1 MPDMN
6 RYVELVQSIFFA
18 SPSIT
23 HINFPLLKPKESAEE
38 EGKQSYTL
46 LLVLTAGNVE
56 NVKETKEQLI
66 EASSDP
72 LSIVIVGIGD
82 ADFSGMEFLD
92 EHDATKE
99 DGRDITK
106 FVRFSDYKSFNA
118 LTEAVLDE
126 IPEQLV
132 EYFYNREIM
141 PGKMEEFDPDD
152 VLIEP
157 ADDDERTYNFLG

>member
-1 MPDMN
+1 
-6 RYVELVQSIFFA
+6 
-18 SPSIT
+18 
-23 HINFPLLKPKESAEE
+23 
-38 EGKQSYTL
+38 
-46 LLVLTAGNVE
+46 VLTAGNIE

-82 ADFSGMEFLD
+82 TDFSGMEFLD

-106 FVRFSDYKSFNA
+106 FVRFGDYKSFNA